1 LNSSYILEI
10 KDNGIGLKNDFNLE
24 KMDSLGLNLINS
36 IATIQLNG
44 KLKIIN
50 SNGTH
55 LSISFRL

>member
-1 LNSSYILEI
+1 MI
-10 KDNGIGLKNDFNLE
+10 
-24 KMDSLGLNLINS
+24 SLGLNLINS